1 MARALP
7 RDGPPLISSL
17 TDALQGRRWCD
28 LEGEMAWGIPAALV
42 VDDSDVGPVQLAGGE
57 RDFCPTVLPL
67 GSRGREGQKCIVGCF
82 YSEYRQSC
90 CCCAVSVCQLLLTR
104 CSDTR
109 ERLL

>member
-1 MARALP
+1 
-7 RDGPPLISSL
+7 
-17 TDALQGRRWCD
+17 
-28 LEGEMAWGIPAALV
+28 MAWGIPAALV
-42 VDDSDVGPVQLAGGE
+42 VDDSDVGPVQLAGGA

-90 CCCAVSVCQLLLTR
+90 CCYAVSVSHRLLTR

-109 ERLL
+109 VRLL